1 MVGAMDAISRHS
13 LSGLSVSQAMRR
25 QVIQLNQDTPI
36 GNSINSM
43 VKYKINAL
51 LTTDAEGTP
60 VGVLS
65 KTDIMGAYYADLPI
79 EAPIAD
85 IMSTHPLFCDPE
97 DSLEDALE
105 KMRSHGVYRLYVT
118 GPEQTTVSGVL
129 AYPDIVG
136 MLYQYCHECKYSHFR
151 RKKDL
156 SLDSVRRLTVKDIM
170 TREVQAIFKDE
181 SLLMVMEALSAYR
194 FGALLIQ
201 DREKVPCGV
210 ISKTDLTLAYK
221 HGVASATP
229 SESIMSVPVKSC
241 SQEDMLEATIQKMIY
256 TDLHRLFV
264 YRANPND
271 MVGVISLSDAAR
283 ARSGSC
289 HACVSSRIKIQ

>member
-1 MVGAMDAISRHS
+1 MDEISRHT

-36 GNSINSM
+36 GNSINIM

-51 LTTDAEGTP
+51 LTTDAEGRP
-60 VGVLS
+60 LGVLS
-65 KTDIMGAYYADLPI
+65 KTDIMGAYYAELPI
-79 EAPIAD
+79 ESPIED

-118 GPEQTTVSGVL
+118 GTEQTKVSGVL

-136 MLYQYCHECKYSHFR
+136 MLYHYCHECKYSHFR
-151 RKKDL
+151 RKKDP

-170 TREVQAIFKDE
+170 TKEVQAIFKDE
-181 SLLMVMEALSAYR
+181 PLLTVMEALSAYR

-201 DREKVPCGV
+201 DRTKAPCGV

-221 HGVASATP
+221 HGVASETP
-229 SESIMSVPVKSC
+229 SESIMSAPVKSC
-241 SQEDMLEATIQKMIY
+241 SQEDMLEETIQEMIY
-256 TDLHRLFV
+256 TDVHRFFV
-264 YRANPND
+264 YRANQSD
-271 MVGVISLSDAAR
+271 IVGVISLSDAAR

-289 HACVSSRIKIQ
+289 HACVSSRIKVK

>member
-1 MVGAMDAISRHS
+1 MDEILRHT

-25 QVIQLNQDTPI
+25 QVVQLNQSTPI
-36 GNSINSM
+36 DNSINIM

-51 LTTDAEGTP
+51 LTTDAEGRP

-65 KTDIMGAYYADLPI
+65 KTDIMGAYYAELPI
-79 EAPIAD
+79 ESPIED
-85 IMSTHPLFCDPE
+85 IMNTHPLFCDPE

-118 GPEQTTVSGVL
+118 GTEQTKVSGVI

-136 MLYQYCHECKYSHFR
+136 MLYYYCHECKYSHFR
-151 RKKDL
+151 RKKDH

-170 TREVQAIFKDE
+170 TKEVQAIFKDE
-181 SLLMVMEALSAYR
+181 SLLTVMEALSAYR

-201 DREKVPCGV
+201 DRTKAPCGV

-221 HGVASATP
+221 HGVASETP
-229 SESIMSVPVKSC
+229 SESIMSAPVKSC
-241 SQEDMLEATIQKMIY
+241 SQEDMLEETIQKMIY
-256 TDLHRLFV
+256 TDVHRLFV
-264 YRANPND
+264 YRANPSD
-271 MVGVISLSDAAR
+271 IVGVISLSDAAR

-289 HACVSSRIKIQ
+289 HACVSSRIKVK

>member
-1 MVGAMDAISRHS
+1 MDGIPRHT
-13 LSGLSVSQAMRR
+13 LSGLSVSEAMRR
-25 QVIQLNQDTPI
+25 QVIQLNQGTPI
-36 GNSINSM
+36 GHSINIL

-51 LTTDAEGTP
+51 LTTDAEGIP

-79 EAPIAD
+79 DSPIAD
-85 IMSTHPLFCDPE
+85 IMSTDPLFCNPG

-118 GPEQTTVSGVL
+118 GPEQTKVSGVL

-156 SLDSVRRLTVKDIM
+156 SLESVRRLTVKDIM
-170 TREVQAIFKDE
+170 TKEVQAMFQDE

-201 DREKVPCGV
+201 DRAKAPCGV

-221 HGVASATP
+221 HGVASETP
-229 SESIMSVPVKSC
+229 SESIMSAPVKSC
-241 SQEDMLEATIQKMIY
+241 SQEDMLEETIQKMIY
-256 TDLHRLFV
+256 TDVHRLFV
-264 YRANPND
+264 YRANSND
-271 MVGVISLSDAAR
+271 IVGVISLSDAAR

-289 HACVSSRIKIQ
+289 HACVSSRIKVK